1 MSQLLSPASTPP
13 KPQPR
18 LEIDW
23 TRCDAHG
30 LCAAL
35 LPERIQLDEWG
46 FPVLAGGGLDPELV
60 GHARRAVLACPA
72 LALRL
77 ETA

>member
-1 MSQLLSPASTPP
+1 MN
-13 KPQPR
+13 

-23 TRCDAHG
+23 TRCDGHG

-35 LPERIQLDEWG
+35 LPDRISRDEWG
-46 FPVLAGGGLDPELV
+46 FPVLHNTKTRRDTADL
-60 GHARRAVLACPA
+60 RRAVAACPA

-77 ETA
+77 APSRDAS